1 MTLVPGTRWW
11 FWGPTLPF
19 GEHLA
24 IRLRNDLGVLF
35 KDGTFTDLFPALG
48 QARLVVGPA
57 GNLLF
62 REHPGR
68 RDEPKGF
75 G

>member
-1 MTLVPGTRWW
+1 M
-11 FWGPTLPF
+11 
-19 GEHLA
+19 
-24 IRLRNDLGVLF
+24 LF

>member
-1 MTLVPGTRWW
+1 M
-11 FWGPTLPF
+11 
-19 GEHLA
+19 
-24 IRLRNDLGVLF
+24 LF
-35 KDGTFTDLFPALG
+35 KDGTFTDLYPALVG